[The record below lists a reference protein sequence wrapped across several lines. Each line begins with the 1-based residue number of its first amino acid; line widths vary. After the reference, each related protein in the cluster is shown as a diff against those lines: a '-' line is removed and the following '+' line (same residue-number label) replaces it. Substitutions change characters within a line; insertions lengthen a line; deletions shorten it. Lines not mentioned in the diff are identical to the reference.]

1 MTALLERAKVLYGS
15 VLARL
20 SALLIILVFISDHIG
35 AFGDVPPGVT
45 QTLTKV
51 IAGLTIIVFQVRK
64 HTPVSPAQTGLL
76 PPQGPGTPT
85 VDVQSGEVHLPDA
98 GNVQLHILLGIIAVV
113 CGVLI
118 ILVGMGAIVF
128 TGTAGWTI
136 AGIGITAAGLA
147 VLI

>member
-1 MTALLERAKVLYGS
+1 MNALLERAKVLYGS

-20 SALLIILVFISDHIG
+20 SALLIVLIFISDHIG

-64 HTPVSPAQTGLL
+64 HTPVSAAQTGLL

-85 VDVQSGEVHLPDA
+85 VDVESGQVHLPDA
-98 GNVQLHILLGIIAVV
+98 GNAQLHILLGIVAIV

-118 ILVGMGAIVF
+118 ILVGIGAI
-128 TGTAGWTI
+128 TMHGTAPFTI
-136 AGIGITAAGLA
+136 IGIGITAAGLTA
-147 VLI
+147 LV